1 MARGGK
7 YCNPGSS
14 EPRSRGIP
22 AARLGGLFTQV
33 PLSYRSPSPRT
44 PELGVTWV
52 PRPSSPASLSSLTPT
67 PHVHGSTAPRTPG

>member
-1 MARGGK
+1 MAQGGK

-33 PLSYRSPSPRT
+33 PLSYRSPSPRHSWARVNLGSPT
-44 PELGVTWV
+44 PG
-52 PRPSSPASLSSLTPT
+52 SCDPAQLTPN
-67 PHVHGSTAPRTPG
+67 PHVHGSTAQRTPG